1 MTLVK
6 EKVEVYDTTLRDG
19 AQREGISLSVN
30 DKLKIAQS
38 LDELGVDYIEGGWPG
53 SNPKD
58 MEFFSRVSELKLK
71 NSRIA
76 AFGST
81 RKPGVKVEEDNIV
94 LALIEAGTSA
104 VTIFGKSWDFHVTNA
119 LETDLEENLRMI
131 GETIRYLK
139 EHEKQVIFDAEHF
152 FDGYK
157 HNPEYALQTIKVAQ
171 ESGADVVVLC
181 DTNGGLMPWELQSI
195 IKDLKKD
202 VYVPLGIHVHN
213 DGGMAVANS
222 VLAVREGISH
232 VQGTING
239 YGERCGNAN
248 LCTIIP
254 TLQFKMKLPVLSKSG
269 IRKLTELSHYIAEL
283 CNMVPSE
290 DQPYVGYNA
299 FAHKGGVHVDAV
311 GKNPDTYEHIK
322 PELVGNRRRILV
334 SELGGK
340 SNIMQKV
347 RENNI
352 DLQKETPET
361 RQIIE
366 KLKEME
372 HQGYQ
377 FEAASGSFELMV
389 WKMMKAYHSLFKLEG
404 FRVIVEKRGEEHP
417 HCEATIKVSVG
428 EQQIHTASD
437 GNGPVNALDNA
448 LRKALEEVYPEMK
461 NIKLLDYKVR
471 VLEARDGTG
480 AKVRVLLESSN
491 DQKAWSTVGVS
502 PNIIEAS
509 WWALVDSIEY
519 GLLCKQIP
527 EDMKNQKVFSLV
539 NND

>member
-19 AQREGISLSVN
+19 AQREGISLSVK
-30 DKLKIAQS
+30 DKLKIARS

-58 MEFFSRVSELKLK
+58 MEFFKRVSELKLK
-71 NSRIA
+71 NSRIV

-94 LALIEAGTSA
+94 KALIEAGTSVIA
-104 VTIFGKSWDFHVTNA
+104 VFGKSWDFHVTNA

-171 ESGADVVVLC
+171 ESGADVVSLC

-202 VYVPLGIHVHN
+202 IYVPLGIHVHN

-311 GKNPDTYEHIK
+311 GKNPETYEHIK
-322 PELVGNRRRILV
+322 PELVGNRRRVLV

-361 RQIIE
+361 KQIIE

-404 FRVIVEKRGEEHP
+404 FRVIVEKSGEESP

-428 EQQIHTASD
+428 ERQIHTASD